1 LGFDPL
7 CDQSLFQARRKGSA
21 LQRHCRRKRGA
32 PLIDKVAL
40 RFSRPDLAKRAFSSS
55 KKAWKSDFYSSS
67 LLVQWGRIEE
77 RGK

>member
-40 RFSRPDLAKRAFSSS
+40 SPQLSLEILAA
-55 KKAWKSDFYSSS
+55 
-67 LLVQWGRIEE
+67 
-77 RGK
+77 